1 MSVYRNPYDWCDYAV
16 PDNVQFGP
24 NSFIESAYCF
34 RQFFSR
40 RQPGLILGDSAMI
53 CEGTDLVIGENGVVE
68 LGDFAMLTSV
78 YIRCEERITIGR
90 RVMISW
96 SVGIFDTEVFPPH
109 AGERAAA
116 VAQSQQD
123 PFGRIPCAVPRP
135 VVIEDDAWIGFG
147 SILLPGVRIGA
158 KSIVGAKSVVRS
170 DIPPGVIAAGNPAR
184 VVRQLEP
191 GEIARPEQEIHSHV

>member
-24 NSFIESAYCF
+24 HSFIESAYCF

-53 CEGTDLVIGENGVVE
+53 CEGTDLVIGENGILE
-68 LGDFAMLTSV
+68 LDDYAMLTSV
-78 YIRCEERITIGR
+78 YVRCEERITIGK

-96 SVGIFDTEVFPPH
+96 SVGIFDTDVWPRGV
-109 AGERAAA
+109 AERAAA
-116 VAQSQQD
+116 IAQSQQD
-123 PFGRIPCAVPRP
+123 AFGRIPCAAPRP

-158 KSIVGAKSVVRS
+158 KSIVGAKSVVHT
-170 DIPPGVIAAGNPAR
+170 DIPPRVIAAGNPAR
-184 VVRQLEP
+184 VIRAIAP
-191 GEIARPEQEIHSHV
+191 GEIIRPGSA

>member
-53 CEGTDLVIGENGVVE
+53 CEGTDLVVGENGVVE
-68 LGDFAMLTSV
+68 LGDYAMLTSV
-78 YIRCEERITIGR
+78 YVRCEERITIGK

-96 SVGIFDTEVFPPH
+96 SVGIFDTDIFPRR
-109 AGERAAA
+109 AEERTLAIL
-116 VAQSQQD
+116 QSQQD
-123 PFGRIPCAVPRP
+123 AFGRIPNVVAPRP

-158 KSIVGAKSVVRS
+158 RSIIGAKSVVHS
-170 DIPPGVIAAGNPAR
+170 DIPPDVIAAGNPAR
-184 VVRQLEP
+184 VVRSLEP
-191 GEIARPEQEIHSHV
+191 GDIRP

>member
-24 NSFIESAYCF
+24 RSFIESAYCF

-40 RQPGLILGDSAMI
+40 CQPGLILGDSAMI

-68 LGDFAMLTSV
+68 LDDYAMLTSV
-78 YIRCEERITIGR
+78 YVRCEERITIGK

-96 SVGIFDTEVFPPH
+96 SVGIFDTEVFPSRAH
-109 AGERAAA
+109 DRAAA
-116 VAQSQQD
+116 IVQSQQD
-123 PFGRIPCAVPRP
+123 VFGRIPCVTPRP

-147 SILLPGVRIGA
+147 SIVLPGVRIGA
-158 KSIVGAKSVVRS
+158 KSIVGAKSVVHT
-170 DIPPGVIAAGNPAR
+170 DIPSGVIAAGNPAR
-184 VVRQLEP
+184 VVRRLEP
-191 GEIARPEQEIHSHV
+191 GEIVRPEAR

>member
-16 PDNVQFGP
+16 PDNVQFGSH
-24 NSFIESAYCF
+24 SFIESAYCF

-40 RQPGLILGDSAMI
+40 RRPGLILGDSAMI
-53 CEGTDLVIGENGVVE
+53 CEGTDLVVGENGVVE
-68 LGDFAMLTSV
+68 LGDYAMLTSV
-78 YIRCEERITIGR
+78 YVRCEERITIGK

-96 SVGIFDTEVFPPH
+96 SVGIFDTEVFPSR
-109 AGERAAA
+109 AEERAAA
-116 VAQSQQD
+116 ISRSRQD
-123 PFGRIPCAVPRP
+123 TFGRVPCVTPRP

-158 KSIVGAKSVVRS
+158 KSIVGAKSVVHT

-184 VVRQLEP
+184 VIRAIAAGEIVRQE
-191 GEIARPEQEIHSHV
+191 SV